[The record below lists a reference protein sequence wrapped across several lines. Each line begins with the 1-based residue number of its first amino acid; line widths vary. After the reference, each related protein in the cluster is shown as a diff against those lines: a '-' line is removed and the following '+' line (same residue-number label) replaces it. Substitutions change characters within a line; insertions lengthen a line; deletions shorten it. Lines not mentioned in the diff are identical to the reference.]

1 MIKTLTLNPALDK
14 TIIVK
19 DFKLN
24 NVNRIKEV
32 FKDAGGKGINV
43 SKMLHNLDEKTKA
56 AGFLGGYAGQFIR
69 SELDKMGLN
78 HNFVEIDDET
88 RTNIKMV
95 DKKQNTFTDLNE
107 QGGRITSDNINELKQ
122 NIFAD
127 LKADDILTLSGSI
140 PPGVNNNIYGELI
153 ETAKRKNIKTIL
165 DAEGELFK
173 KGVESGPTII
183 KPNDHELSLYFKQV
197 FTNLNEMIKAAQNFF
212 EFDIEMVML
221 SLGKKGAIFLNK
233 ENTIKIEPLKI
244 DVKSTVGAGDAMVAG
259 LALGLVQNLPVEEMI
274 KLAAAASSASLIN
287 NGTQMGKQEEVEHF
301 KQEIELKYL

>member
-14 TIIVK
+14 TIIVE
-19 DFKLN
+19 DFNLN

-43 SKMLHNLDEKTKA
+43 SKMLNNLDEKTKA
-56 AGFLGGYAGQFIR
+56 AGFLGGYTGQFIR

-78 HNFVEIDDET
+78 HDFVEIDDET

-95 DKKQNTFTDLNE
+95 DRKQNTFTDLNE
-107 QGGRITSDNINELKQ
+107 QGGQVTANNLKELKQ

-127 LKADDILTLSGSI
+127 LKPNDILTLSGSI
-140 PPGVNNNIYGELI
+140 PPGVSNNIYAELI
-153 ETAKRKNIKTIL
+153 KTAKSKDIKTIL

-173 KGVESGPTII
+173 KGVEAGPTII
-183 KPNDHELSLYFKQV
+183 KPNDHELSLYYNQV
-197 FTNLNEMIKAAQNFF
+197 FTSLNEMIKAAQNFF
-212 EFDIEMVML
+212 DFDIEMVML
-221 SLGKKGAIFLNK
+221 SLGEKGAIFLNR
-233 ENTIKIEPLKI
+233 ENTIKIEPLSI

-259 LALGLVQNLPVEEMI
+259 LALGLAKNLPVAEMV